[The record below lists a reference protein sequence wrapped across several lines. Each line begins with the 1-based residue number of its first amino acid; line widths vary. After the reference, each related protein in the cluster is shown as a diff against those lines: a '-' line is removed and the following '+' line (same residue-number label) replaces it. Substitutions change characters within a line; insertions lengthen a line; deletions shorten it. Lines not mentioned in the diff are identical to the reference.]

1 MADKA
6 ESHKLTKALGLRDV
20 FTIAT
25 GATLSAGLFLL
36 PGMAAAQAGP
46 AVVLCYL
53 LAAVPLVPAML
64 SIVELSTAMPK
75 AGGAY
80 YFLDR
85 SLGPLFGT
93 VGGFGT
99 WLALVLKT
107 SFALV
112 GIGAYATIFF
122 DQTSPF
128 AIKLV
133 AAGFAVLF
141 GLINAVG
148 AGKTG
153 SYQAILVFTLLAI
166 LAAFMGTG
174 LGALEAARFD
184 GFFAAG
190 TESILATT
198 GLVYISYVG
207 VTNVA
212 SVSEEV
218 RDPERNLPRGVFLS
232 LGVALAV
239 YGLCTLV
246 MVGVLPMNELKDS
259 AAPMADAAGAV
270 LGGWGRYVVAGGAF
284 LAFFSVSNAGI
295 MASSRY
301 PMAMSR
307 DRLIPDGLAKVSA
320 QGTPLRAI
328 ALTVAVIVAIVL
340 LLDPV
345 KIAKLASAF
354 QLLVFAF
361 LCIAVVVMRESG
373 LASYDPGYRAPFYP
387 WLQVVGVLAPLV
399 LIAQMGLMSTLFSA
413 GLILAGVAWYIYYA
427 QPRVERTGAI
437 FHVFAR
443 WGEQRHEELDSEL
456 RSILKEK
463 GLRDQD
469 PFEEAVLASEVI
481 DVEEAPD
488 FDHLIDDAARRLAP
502 RVNRSHESLVR
513 GFTEGTLKGQ
523 TPVAKGVALP
533 HMRLE
538 GIDYAHMVLVRVH
551 RDLRIVTGNV
561 FGTTH
566 EAEKV
571 HAVFF
576 LVSPEEDPAQHLRML
591 AQLASR
597 IDEEA
602 FLAQWL
608 GAANEVQLR
617 EVFLR
622 DERYV
627 SLRLT
632 PGEPASDL
640 VGHNIADLTLPQE
653 CLVAAIR
660 RKGKTLVPHGSSRLE
675 EGDRLLMIG
684 EPEAIAQLYERYL
697 PGETPTS
704 G

>member
-1 MADKA
+1 MADTTG
-6 ESHKLTKALGLRDV
+6 SNQLTKSLGLRDV

-36 PGMAAAQAGP
+36 PGMAAQQAGP

-53 LAAVPLVPAML
+53 LAALPLIPAML
-64 SIVELSTAMPK
+64 SVVELSTAMPK

-93 VGGFGT
+93 VGGLGT

-122 DQTSPF
+122 GEADPMVM
-128 AIKLV
+128 KLV
-133 AAGFAVLF
+133 AAGFAVAF
-141 GLINAVG
+141 GFLNAIG
-148 AGKTG
+148 ARKSG
-153 SYQAILVFTLLAI
+153 SYQAVLVFGLLAV
-166 LAAFMGTG
+166 LAAFMATG
-174 LGALEAARFD
+174 VGSLELSHFG
-184 GFFAAG
+184 GFFDAG
-190 TESILATT
+190 AESILATT

-207 VTNVA
+207 VTKVA

-232 LGVALAV
+232 LAVALLV

-246 MVGVLPMNELKDS
+246 MVGVLPMSELVAS
-259 AAPMADAAGAV
+259 NAPMADAAAV
-270 LGGWGRYVVAGGAF
+270 IFGEWGKYLVAAGAF

-301 PMAMSR
+301 PLAMSR
-307 DRLIPDGLAKVSA
+307 DRLIPDGLAKVSEH
-320 QGTPLRAI
+320 GTPLRAI
-328 ALTVAVIVAIVL
+328 VLTVTVIVGIVV

-361 LCIAVVVMRESG
+361 LCIAVIVMRESG
-373 LASYDPGYRAPFYP
+373 LASYDPGYRAPWYP

-399 LIAQMGLMSTLFSA
+399 LIAQMGLLSTLFSA
-413 GLILAGVAWYIYYA
+413 GLILVGVVWYVYYA
-427 QPRVERTGAI
+427 QPRVDRAGAI

-443 WGEQRHEELDSEL
+443 WGEQRHEELDTEL

-481 DVEEAPD
+481 DLPEAAD
-488 FDHLIDDAARRLAP
+488 FDQLIDDAARRLAP
-502 RVNRSHESLVR
+502 RVDRSHESLVQ
-513 GFTEGTLKGQ
+513 GFTEGTLKGA

-538 GIDYAHMVLVRVH
+538 GLDYAHMVLVRVQS
-551 RDLRIVTGNV
+551 DLRVVTGDV
-561 FGTTH
+561 FGTRH

-571 HAVFF
+571 HAAFF
-576 LVSPEEDPAQHLRML
+576 LVSPEEDPGQHLRML
-591 AQLASR
+591 AQLARR
-597 IDEEA
+597 IDEDA
-602 FLAQWL
+602 FLEQWL

-622 DERYV
+622 DERYI

-632 PGEPASDL
+632 PGEQAFDL
-640 VGHNIADLTLPQE
+640 VGKRIADLGLPSR

-660 RKGKTLVPHGSSRLE
+660 RKGRTLVPHGSTTLE
-675 EGDRLLMIG
+675 QDDRLLVIG
-684 EPEAIAQLYERYL
+684 EPEAVAKLYERYL
-697 PGETPTS
+697 PGEAPS
-704 G
+704 PH

>member
-1 MADKA
+1 MGPAG
-6 ESHKLTKALGLRDV
+6 SPKLTRALGLRDV
-20 FTIAT
+20 YTIAT

-53 LAAVPLVPAML
+53 LAAVPLIPAML

-93 VGGFGT
+93 VGGLGT

-122 DQTSPF
+122 AETNP
-128 AIKLV
+128 IVMKLV
-133 AAGFAVLF
+133 AAGFAILF
-141 GLINAVG
+141 GMLNARG
-148 AGKTG
+148 ASKSGG
-153 SYQAILVFTLLAI
+153 YQAVLVFGLLLV
-166 LAAFMGTG
+166 LAVFLALG
-174 LGALEAARFD
+174 LGAAEMARFD
-184 GFFAAG
+184 GFFDAG
-190 TESILATT
+190 SQGILATT

-232 LGVALAV
+232 LGTALVV
-239 YGLCTLV
+239 YGLCTFV
-246 MVGVLPMNELKDS
+246 MVGALPLEELAQSKT
-259 AAPMADAAGAV
+259 PMADAAGAV
-270 LGGWGRYVVAGGAF
+270 FGSTGKYVLAIGAF

-301 PMAMSR
+301 PLAMGR
-307 DRLIPDGLAKVSA
+307 DGLVPSSLAEVSSR
-320 QGTPLRAI
+320 GTPMRSI

-340 LLDPV
+340 VLDPV

-354 QLLVFAF
+354 QLLVFAL
-361 LCIAVVVMRESG
+361 LCVAVVVMRESG

-387 WLQVVGVLAPLV
+387 WLQLVGVLAPMV
-399 LIAQMGLMSTLFSA
+399 LIAQMGLMSTVFTA
-413 GLILAGVAWYIYYA
+413 GLILVGVVWFVYYA
-427 QPRVERTGAI
+427 GPRVERTGAI

-443 WGEQRHEELDSEL
+443 LGEQRHEDLDSEL

-481 DVEEAPD
+481 DIDEVAGFEN
-488 FDHLIDDAARRLAP
+488 LIEGAAERLSP
-502 RVNRSHESLVR
+502 RVGLELQALVG
-513 GFTEGTLKGQ
+513 GFTEGTLKGA

-533 HMRLE
+533 HMHVA
-538 GIDYAHMVLVRVH
+538 GIDHPHMVLVRVRKPIH
-551 RDLRIVTGNV
+551 IITGDV
-561 FGTTH
+561 FGTTS
-566 EAEKV
+566 ETDRI
-571 HAVFF
+571 HAAFF
-576 LVSPEEDPAQHLRML
+576 LVSPESDPAQHLRML
-591 AQLASR
+591 AQLARR

-602 FLAQWL
+602 FLEHWL
-608 GAANEVQLR
+608 AARNEVQLR

-622 DERYV
+622 EERYV
-627 SLRLT
+627 SLNLV
-632 PGEPASDL
+632 PEDPASEL
-640 VGHNIADLTLPQE
+640 VGHEIRELSLPAE
-653 CLVAAIR
+653 CLVATVR
-660 RKGKTLVPHGSSRLE
+660 RAGRTLVPHGDTRLE
-675 EGDRLLMIG
+675 VGDRLLLIG
-684 EPEAIAQLYERYL
+684 DPAAISELYNRYL
-697 PGETPTS
+697 PGQEPA
-704 G
+704 

>member
-1 MADKA
+1 MVDTPG
-6 ESHKLTKALGLRDV
+6 STKLAKALGLRDV

-36 PGMAAAQAGP
+36 PGMAASQAGP

-53 LAAVPLVPAML
+53 LAAVPLIPAML

-85 SLGPLFGT
+85 SLGPLVGT

-112 GIGAYATIFF
+112 GIGAYATVFF
-122 DQTSPF
+122 EDASPSVVN
-128 AIKLV
+128 LV
-133 AAGFAVLF
+133 AAGCAIGF
-141 GLINAVG
+141 GLLNAFG

-153 SYQAILVFTLLAI
+153 SYQAVLVFSLLAI
-166 LAAFMGTG
+166 LAAFMGVGTASVD
-174 LGALEAARFD
+174 LSRFG
-184 GFFAAG
+184 GFFEAG
-190 TESILATT
+190 TETILATT

-232 LGVALAV
+232 LGTALLV
-239 YGLCTLV
+239 YGLCTMV
-246 MVGVLPMNELKDS
+246 MVGVLPMSELS
-259 AAPMADAAGAV
+259 ASSAPMADAAGSIF
-270 LGGWGRYVVAGGAF
+270 GRWGKYVVACGAF

-307 DRLIPDGLAKVSA
+307 DRLIPAGLAKVSER
-320 QGTPLRAI
+320 GTPLRAI
-328 ALTVAVIVAIVL
+328 VLTVSVIVAIVL

-354 QLLVFAF
+354 QLLVFAL
-361 LCIAVVVMRESG
+361 LCVAVVVMRESG
-373 LASYDPGYRAPFYP
+373 LASYDPGYRTPFYP
-387 WLQVVGVLAPLV
+387 WLQVVGVLAPMV
-399 LIAQMGLMSTLFSA
+399 LIAQMGLMPTLFSA
-413 GLILAGVAWYIYYA
+413 GLILAGVIWYVYYA
-427 QPRVERTGAI
+427 SLRVERAGAI
-437 FHVFAR
+437 YHVFAR
-443 WGEQRHEELDSEL
+443 LGEQRHEELDSEL
-456 RSILKEK
+456 RAILKEK

-481 DVEEAPD
+481 DLEEVSG
-488 FDHLIDDAARRLAP
+488 FDSLIHEAARRLGP
-502 RVNRSHESLVR
+502 RVGQSQEDLVR
-513 GFTEGTLKGQ
+513 GFREGTLKGA

-538 GIDYAHMVLVRVH
+538 GIGHAHMVLVRVRH
-551 RDLRIVTGNV
+551 DLRIVTGDV

-576 LVSPEEDPAQHLRML
+576 LVSPESDPGQHLRML
-591 AQLASR
+591 AQLARR
-597 IDEEA
+597 IDEAA
-602 FLAQWL
+602 FLDQWMK
-608 GAANEVQLR
+608 ASNEVQLR

-627 SLRLT
+627 SLRLAK
-632 PGEPASDL
+632 GEPAHEL
-640 VGHNIADLTLPQE
+640 IGHDIADLNLPAE
-653 CLVAAIR
+653 CLVAAVR
-660 RKGKTLVPHGSSRLE
+660 RGGKTLVPRGNTRLE
-675 EGDRLLMIG
+675 EGDRLLIIG
-684 EPEAIAQLYERYL
+684 EAEAIAQLYERYV
-697 PGETPTS
+697 PGRGPS
-704 G
+704 